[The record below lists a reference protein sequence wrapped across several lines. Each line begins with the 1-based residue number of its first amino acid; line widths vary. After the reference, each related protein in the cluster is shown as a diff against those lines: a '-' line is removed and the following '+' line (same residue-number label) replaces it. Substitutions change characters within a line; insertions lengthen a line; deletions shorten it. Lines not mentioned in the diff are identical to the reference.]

1 VLARNAKV
9 TTRFYGALSMK
20 YISCFLVSSLAAVF
34 SGCASHSD
42 VTKVQNETRN
52 AQHTAEQALST
63 AQGAKSLAQE
73 ANDRSLRTEEMLDR
87 GFKRSMRK

>member
-1 VLARNAKV
+1 MRPLHYLLIP
-9 TTRFYGALSMK
+9 TF
-20 YISCFLVSSLAAVF
+20 AAVCA
-34 SGCASHSD
+34 GCATHSD
-42 VTKVQNETRN
+42 VNKVQNEVRN